1 MNTAVTPPATTR
13 AAQQTVR
20 SRRWRPSERSMMR
33 TLTHSIMTIAA
44 LAAGLTLTGAAK
56 AQTAS
61 VAPSSLTETYGDWSV
76 RCVSPAAAE
85 GQTAPA
91 RVCEMTQ
98 ALTQQGTG
106 QRVLAMSL
114 QSTEAGGSVTV
125 VAPFGLLL
133 SAGLMMDVAQVPF
146 LEGAFRTCLPAGCV
160 VVSDLD
166 QADLDLLAGGDTAKV
181 HMRSQNGEDLALD
194 VSLTGFNAAWNRLLE
209 LS

>member
-1 MNTAVTPPATTR
+1 
-13 AAQQTVR
+13 
-20 SRRWRPSERSMMR
+20 MMR
-33 TLTHSIMTIAA
+33 AITHSIMIIAA
-44 LAAGLTLTGAAK
+44 LAAGLTLTGVAKTK

-61 VAPSSLTETYGDWSV
+61 VGPSSLTETYGDWAV

-98 ALTQQGTG
+98 ALTQQATG

-114 QSTEAGGSVTV
+114 QSTEAGGRVTV

-133 SAGLMMDVAQVPF
+133 SAGLMMNVAEVPF
-146 LEGAFRTCLPAGCV
+146 LEGAFRTCLPAGCI

-166 QADLDLLAGGDTAKV
+166 QAGVDLLAGGDTAKV
-181 HMRSQNGEDLALD
+181 HMRSRNGEDLVLD
-194 VSLTGFNAAWNRLLE
+194 VSLTGFADAWNRLLE